1 MFIMNAWYVA
11 AWADD
16 LTTQPMARRI
26 CNEPLVLYRT
36 AEGKAAALCDR
47 CCHRAAP
54 LSLGKVV
61 EQGLE
66 CGYHGLVFNTAGACV
81 HIPGQPQIPPKAV
94 VRSYPVVEKDS
105 LIWIWMGDLDAADP
119 ALIVDYPHHA
129 DTKNWPFGH
138 ETMPMKSNY
147 MLVVDNLMDLTHV
160 AFVHE
165 STIGGDGKAHAEA
178 KMVMER
184 TPRGLKFT
192 RWILDR
198 LPPPTIAQA
207 VSFAGTT
214 DRWQEFEWIAPSV
227 IKHYAGSVDAGSY
240 AQGRREGGFQ
250 VRLFHAATP
259 ETETTCIY
267 FWSVANGF
275 GQDDPK
281 TTERSMQAARRT
293 IAEDKLMI
301 ERQQA
306 LMTELGEDGLVDV
319 RADAARITMRRT
331 LDRMSQEENVLEPV
345 AVG

>member
-1 MFIMNAWYVA
+1 MFVRNAWYVA
-11 AWADD
+11 SWADD
-16 LTTQPMARRI
+16 LTQQPIARRI

-36 AEGKAAALCDR
+36 AEGKAAALLDR

-54 LSLGKVV
+54 LSLGKVT

-66 CGYHGLVFNTAGACV
+66 CGYHGLVFNAAGACV
-81 HIPGQPQIPPKAV
+81 HIPGQPQIPSKAV

-105 LIWIWMGDLDAADP
+105 LIWIWMGETDTADP
-119 ALIVDYPHHA
+119 SLIVDYPYHA
-129 DTKNWPFGH
+129 DTENWPFGH
-138 ETMPMKSNY
+138 ETMPVKSNY

-165 STIGGDGKAHAEA
+165 STIGGDAKAHAEA
-178 KMVMER
+178 KTVIER

-198 LPPPTIAQA
+198 PAPPTIAQA
-207 VSFAGTT
+207 VSFAGNT

-227 IKHYAGSVDAGSY
+227 IKHYAGSIDAGSSD
-240 AQGRREGGFQ
+240 QGRREGGFQ

-275 GQDDPK
+275 GQEDPR
-281 TTERSMQAARRT
+281 TTEIIMRGARGT
-293 IAEDKLMI
+293 ISEDKLMI

-306 LMTELGEDGLVDV
+306 LMTDLGEDGLVDV
-319 RADAARITMRRT
+319 RADAARINMRRT
-331 LDRMSQEENVLEPV
+331 IDQMIKEEAGLEAV
-345 AVG
+345 AG